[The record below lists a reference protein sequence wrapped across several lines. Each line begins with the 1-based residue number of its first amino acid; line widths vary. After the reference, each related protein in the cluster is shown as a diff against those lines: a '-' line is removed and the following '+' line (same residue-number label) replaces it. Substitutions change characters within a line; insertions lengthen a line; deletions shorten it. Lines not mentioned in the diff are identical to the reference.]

1 MADNDMTLKTQLTEK
16 DIIDYVVKLIRMELP
31 DKKRI
36 TRDWELIS
44 CDDVLA
50 VFSGELTEYEAT
62 LVAEKYNEI
71 IQQMPE
77 AVEKAEAFV
86 ETNLKDLKG
95 LAPFNLIELKP
106 LVNGDD
112 KER

>member
-1 MADNDMTLKTQLTEK
+1 MADNDMTHETQLAENE
-16 DIIDYVVKLIRMELP
+16 IIYYAVELIRSELL

-62 LVAEKYNEI
+62 LVAKKYNEI

-77 AVEKAEAFV
+77 SVEKAEAFV
-86 ETNLKDLKG
+86 RMNLKDLKG
-95 LAPFNLIELKP
+95 LAPFNRIEPEP
-106 LVNGDD
+106 LVNVDD